1 MNRRTGFTL
10 VELLVALFITAIMF
24 AIGYRGLEQALSSKR
39 ELDEQ
44 SARLI
49 AVQQAM
55 RTMEQDFEL
64 LQPRPVRQPIGDGYL
79 PALMSVQAA
88 GLATPLGS
96 SSGGFGSSAVGSST
110 SLGGG
115 SSMTLGSSSGTSLGS
130 GSSTSLGSSTGL
142 GSSTSLGSTMT
153 LSSSTNGTSS
163 SSSSSSGGSSGIG
176 PSGSAE
182 PIVTLTRG
190 SWTNP
195 VGLPRSELQRV
206 SYSIENGALVRSYW
220 PVLDATTP
228 FAPIKRTLVDHV
240 KSLTLRYLD
249 AGRTWQSGWPPGAL
263 GTGPINQTLRLRPV
277 AVEVTLE
284 LDDWGVLLRY
294 IEVPG

>member
-1 MNRRTGFTL
+1 MERHTGFTL

-24 AIGYRGLEQALSSKR
+24 AIGYRGLDEALTSR
-39 ELDEQ
+39 RALDQQ

-55 RTMEQDFEL
+55 RTIEQDFEL

-79 PALMSVQAA
+79 PALQSAQDLGPGA
-88 GLATPLGS
+88 PLTVAS
-96 SSGGFGSSAVGSST
+96 P
-110 SLGGG
+110 
-115 SSMTLGSSSGTSLGS
+115 
-130 GSSTSLGSSTGL
+130 GL
-142 GSSTSLGSTMT
+142 GSATTSGSTT
-153 LSSSTNGTSS
+153 
-163 SSSSSSGGSSGIG
+163 GGSATGGSTT
-176 PSGSAE
+176 SGSAGSLQGTTG
-182 PIVTLTRG
+182 PLVTLTRG

-228 FAPIKRTLVDHV
+228 VAPVKRTLVDHV
-240 KSLTLRYLD
+240 KRLTLRYMD
-249 AGRTWQSGWPPGAL
+249 AGRQWQSAWPPGSL
-263 GTGPINQTLRLRPV
+263 GAAPVNQTLRLRPV

-284 LDDWGVLLRY
+284 LEDWGVVLRY

>member
-1 MNRRTGFTL
+1 MRPRSGFTL

-24 AIGYRGLEQALSSKR
+24 AIGYRGLDQALTSR
-39 ELDEQ
+39 HALDQQ

-55 RTMEQDFEL
+55 RTLEQDFEL

-79 PALMSVQAA
+79 PALLSAQALGPTA
-88 GLATPLGS
+88 PL
-96 SSGGFGSSAVGSST
+96 
-110 SLGGG
+110 
-115 SSMTLGSSSGTSLGS
+115 SGTSTGLAGSTAASGTSPGGDPGLGNGANLAAS
-130 GSSTSLGSSTGL
+130 LTPGSSLDAT
-142 GSSTSLGSTMT
+142 
-153 LSSSTNGTSS
+153 
-163 SSSSSSGGSSGIG
+163 
-176 PSGSAE
+176 AA
-182 PIVTLTRG
+182 PIVTFTRG

-228 FAPIKRTLVDHV
+228 VAPIKRTLVDHV
-240 KSLTLRYLD
+240 KRFSLRFLD
-249 AGRTWQSGWPPGAL
+249 AGRSWQSAWPPGGF
-263 GTGPINQTLRLRPV
+263 GTAPANQTLRLRPV

>member
-1 MNRRTGFTL
+1 MARDQGFTL

-24 AIGYRGLEQALSSKR
+24 TIGYRGLDQALTSR
-39 ELDEQ
+39 RALDEQ

-55 RTMEQDFEL
+55 RTIEQDFEL

-79 PALMSVQAA
+79 PALQSTQDLGPNAPLTAATA
-88 GLATPLGS
+88 GLGS
-96 SSGGFGSSAVGSST
+96 TTSGSTTSGSTTSGSGNSPGGGT
-110 SLGGG
+110 GLGGG
-115 SSMTLGSSSGTSLGS
+115 SAGSLG
-130 GSSTSLGSSTGL
+130 
-142 GSSTSLGSTMT
+142 
-153 LSSSTNGTSS
+153 GTTA
-163 SSSSSSGGSSGIG
+163 
-176 PSGSAE
+176 PL
-182 PIVTLTRG
+182 VTLTRG

-206 SYSIENGALVRSYW
+206 SYSIENGSLVRSYW

-228 FAPIKRTLVDHV
+228 VAPVKRTLVEHV
-240 KSLTLRYLD
+240 RRLTLRYMD
-249 AGRTWQSGWPPGAL
+249 AGRQWQSAWPPGNL
-263 GTGPINQTLRLRPV
+263 GAATFNQTLRLRPV

-284 LDDWGVLLRY
+284 LEDWGVVLRY